1 MLVLHDEL
9 KDTAGAIKELKAVL
23 DFLPDSPAAEN
34 NLAWIYATTDDPQF
48 RKPAE
53 ALVLARRAVQSSAY
67 PNFDFLDT
75 LAEALLL
82 NGQPAEALAIEVH
95 ALDLDPENAELRSR
109 LAHFREAAQL
119 STSPKP

>member
-53 ALVLARRAVQSSAY
+53 ALVLARRAAQSSPY
-67 PNFDFLDT
+67 PNSDFLDT
-75 LAEALLL
+75 LAEAL
-82 NGQPAEALAIEVH
+82 ATETH
-95 ALDLDPENAELRSR
+95 ALDLNPENGELRSR